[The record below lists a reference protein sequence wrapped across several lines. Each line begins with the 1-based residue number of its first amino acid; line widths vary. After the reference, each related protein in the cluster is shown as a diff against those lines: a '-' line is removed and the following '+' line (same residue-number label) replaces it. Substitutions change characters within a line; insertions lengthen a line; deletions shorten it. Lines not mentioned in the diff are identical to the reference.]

1 MDRLIAKPQTA
12 VVAGGAGFIGSHLC
26 KRLLQEGFNV
36 VCIDNLYTG
45 RMENIIN
52 LLNNPGF
59 KFINHD
65 IINPCRQEDI
75 AVIFNLACPASP
87 IYYQKNAIY
96 TTQTAVI
103 GTMNLLELAQHNKCM
118 IVQASTS
125 EVYGNP
131 EEHPQAE
138 SYWGHVNPNGIRSC
152 YDEGKRC
159 AESLCMD
166 YYRQY
171 GTEVKIIRIFNT
183 YGPHMSR
190 DDGRVVSNFI
200 IQALEGKDITIYG
213 NGQQT
218 RSFLYVDDLIEA
230 MVRIMD
236 TEETFTGP
244 VNIGN
249 PEEITIRELAK
260 TVIGV
265 TGSESHIKYCMLPID
280 DPTRRKPDISL
291 AMEKLSWHPTVHIEE
306 GIERTVRFFEQTKT
320 EKAWTIR

>member
-265 TGSESHIKYCMLPID
+265 TGSIPY
-280 DPTRRKPDISL
+280 
-291 AMEKLSWHPTVHIEE
+291 
-306 GIERTVRFFEQTKT
+306 
-320 EKAWTIR
+320 